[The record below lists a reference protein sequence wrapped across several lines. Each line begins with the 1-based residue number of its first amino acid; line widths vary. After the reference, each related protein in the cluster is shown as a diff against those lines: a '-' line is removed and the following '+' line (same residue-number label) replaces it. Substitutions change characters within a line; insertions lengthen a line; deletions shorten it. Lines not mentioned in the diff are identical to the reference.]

1 VKSLIREL
9 CGVRPYSPASAALFA
24 QEESAERLMRIAEVK
39 WLLREIAAEPD
50 DNLAYPDND
59 DFGADGAV
67 RPDGL
72 ARAL

>member
-1 VKSLIREL
+1 
-9 CGVRPYSPASAALFA
+9 
-24 QEESAERLMRIAEVK
+24 MRIAEVK

-67 RPDGL
+67 RSDGL